1 MPKKIKRNLQW
12 GVGVS
17 LLILIASSAA
27 SYLSIQKQMAYRES
41 VVKSRK
47 SMIAVKDVLIAL
59 IDAET
64 GSRAYQL
71 TGKEIF
77 LEPYDRGILEYQKA
91 LEQAASLGISDE
103 KQLERL
109 GALQENADT
118 NIKTIKFFVE
128 NKRRGIS
135 MTQAEML
142 MGKNSMDSSRKIVK
156 DFVQYEEKRLTIKN
170 KDLDT
175 TSHTTVLFI
184 VFSSLAGIIV
194 TLFFYIKLRNDLV
207 RRDQLEKEL
216 RAKDLEITRR
226 VNVIQQVAGRVSNGD
241 YSQKIADEYE
251 GDLGDLVD
259 SLNHMTDSLRIA
271 FDKINKSDWMQTGL
285 VRLNERLVGNKSV
298 KEISSDSLHQLIEYA
313 DCINGAIYLM
323 DDGKLRLSSYS
334 GLEKNMKQTFDPG
347 EGMVGQVYLQ
357 KQAQAYNHLAQE
369 DFVATFASSAIKVR
383 AILLVPIIWDRLT
396 FGVIEVSSNE
406 DFNQDKI
413 DYFVESARN
422 IAIALRAAR
431 GRAKEQRLLEETQAQ
446 SEELQVQHS
455 ELENLNTELEAQ
467 TQKLQASE
475 EELRVQ
481 QEELMQ
487 TNTELEERSKML
499 EEKNQLIAERNIEIQ
514 RKAEE
519 LALSTQYKSEFLAN
533 MSHELRTPLNSILLL
548 SRLMGENPEENLTED
563 QLESAKVIQSAGSSL
578 LTLID
583 EILDLAKIESGKMSL
598 EYEEVE
604 ISEVVKDLKN
614 LMNPLVNNKGIKFH
628 VKIED
633 NLEKSLQTDRL
644 RLDQVL
650 RNLLSNALKFT
661 KEGSITLTV
670 KKDPESND
678 FISFSVKDT
687 GIGIP
692 EDKQKIIF
700 EAFQQADGSTQ
711 RKFGGTGLGL
721 SISREIAKLLGG
733 RLDLTSQV
741 NAGSEFSLTIPI
753 SESVR
758 ENQTVL
764 LMNTDQDLIDVIIED
779 AEEIKNIIDYEEGNV
794 TSAFSHLEIPEDVED
809 DRSRISKD
817 DKVILIVEDDT
828 NFAKALLKFA
838 RMQNYKGV
846 VVVRGD
852 QALSAA
858 IEYHPNAILL
868 DVQLPVKDGWQVMD
882 ELKSNSTTKPIP
894 VHMMSS
900 LHVKKESLMKGAI
913 DFINKPVAME
923 QMTDIFRKIEE
934 ALSRSPQKVLIVEE
948 NAKHARALSYFL
960 SDFDI
965 SLSVEDTVK
974 DSVRA
979 FNEDGVD
986 CVIFD
991 MGENRRNAYKVIES
1005 IKSFEGLENLPIIIF
1020 TEQNLSSA
1028 EELKIKQYADSIVVK
1043 TAHSYQ
1049 RILDEV
1055 GLFLHLVEQKSST
1068 SHNIRNKT
1076 MGSLMEVLN
1085 GKKILVTDD
1094 DVRNIFALT
1103 KVLEKYKVEV
1113 IVAMDGVQAL
1123 EKIEEYPDIDVVL
1136 MDMMMPNMDG
1146 YETIQ
1151 EIRKIQKFSR
1161 LPIIS
1166 VTAKSMIGDRQKCI
1180 DAGASDYIT
1189 KPVDMDQLL
1198 SLLRVWLYQS

>member
-1 MPKKIKRNLQW
+1 MPKKTKRNLQF
-12 GVGVS
+12 GIGFS
-17 LLILIASSAA
+17 LLVLIASSVA
-27 SYLSIQKQMAYRES
+27 SYLSIRNQMEHRES
-41 VVKSRK
+41 VTKSRI
-47 SMIAVKDVLIAL
+47 SMIAVKDILIAL

-64 GSRAYQL
+64 GNRGYQL
-71 TGKEIF
+71 TGKENF
-77 LEPYDRGILEYQKA
+77 LEPYNRSLQEYPKALVRAKSVNLNDNKQHDRLDLLQKNADKDINTIKIFVEKRRKGIL
-91 LEQAASLGISDE
+91 I
-103 KQLERL
+103 
-109 GALQENADT
+109 
-118 NIKTIKFFVE
+118 
-128 NKRRGIS
+128 
-135 MTQAEML
+135 TQNEML
-142 MGKNSMDSSRKIVK
+142 LGKNYMDNCRTIVR
-156 DFVQYEEKRLTIKN
+156 DFVQYEEKRLEKRN
-170 KDLDT
+170 KDLDSSSLT
-175 TSHTTVLFI
+175 TILFI
-184 VFSSLAGIIV
+184 VFSSLAAIIV
-194 TLFFYIKLRNDLV
+194 TLFFYFKLRNDLI
-207 RRDQLEKEL
+207 RRDKLEKEL
-216 RAKDLEITRR
+216 KAKDLEISRR

-241 YSQKIADEYE
+241 YSQKIADEYD

-259 SLNHMTDSLRIA
+259 SLNHMTDSLKAA
-271 FDKINKSDWMQTGL
+271 FDKINKSDWIQTGL
-285 VRLNERLVGNKSV
+285 VKLNESLVGNKSV
-298 KEISSDSLHQLIEYA
+298 KELSSDSLNQLIDYA
-313 DCINGAIYLM
+313 NCINGAIYLM

-347 EGMVGQVYLQ
+347 EGMVGQAFVQ
-357 KQAQAYNHLAQE
+357 KQAKAYNHLDHK
-369 DFVATFASSAIKVR
+369 DFVATFASSTIKVH
-383 AILLVPIIWDRLT
+383 AILLIPIIMDRLT
-396 FGVIEVSSNE
+396 FGVIEVSANKHF
-406 DFNQDKI
+406 DQDKI
-413 DYFVESARN
+413 DYFVECSRN

-487 TNTELEERSKML
+487 TNTELEERSKLL

-548 SRLMGENPEENLTED
+548 SRLMAENPEENLNDD
-563 QLESAKVIQSAGSSL
+563 QIESAKVIQSAGSSL

-598 EYEEVE
+598 EYEAVQ

-614 LMNPLVNNKGIKFH
+614 LMDPLVNNKGIKFN
-628 VKIED
+628 VSIED
-633 NLEKSLQTDRL
+633 ALEKNLETDRL

-661 KEGSITLTV
+661 KQGSVALAIRRDTAN
-670 KKDPESND
+670 KD
-678 FISFSVKDT
+678 FIVFSVKDT

-733 RLDLTSQV
+733 RLDLTSKV
-741 NAGSEFSLTIPI
+741 DEGSEFSLTIPI
-753 SESVR
+753 SESVK
-758 ENQTVL
+758 ESQTGL
-764 LMNTDQDLIDVIIED
+764 LMNSDQDLIDVIVENV
-779 AEEIKNIIDYEEGNV
+779 EEIKNTINYDESNV
-794 TSAFSHLEIPEDVED
+794 TSFFNHLEIPEDVED
-809 DRSRISKD
+809 DRNSISKD

-828 NFAKALLKFA
+828 NFARALLKFA

-858 IEYHPNAILL
+858 MEYHPNAILL
-868 DVQLPVKDGWQVMD
+868 DIQLPVKDGWQVM
-882 ELKSNSTTKPIP
+882 EEFKSNPKTRSIP

-923 QMTDIFRKIEE
+923 QMTDVFRKIED
-934 ALSRSPQKVLIVEE
+934 ALKKSPRKVLIVEE
-948 NAKHARALSYFL
+948 NAKHASALSYFL
-960 SDFDI
+960 SNFDI
-965 SLSVEDTVK
+965 MLSVEDTVK
-974 DSVRA
+974 DSVNA
-979 FNEDGVD
+979 FNEDRVD

-991 MGENRRNAYKVIES
+991 IGDNRRNAYKIIES
-1005 IKSFEGLENLPIIIF
+1005 IKSYDGLENLPIIIF
-1020 TEQNLSSA
+1020 TEQNLTNS
-1028 EELKIKQYADSIVVK
+1028 EELKIRQYADSIVVK

-1055 GLFLHLVEQKSST
+1055 GLFLHLVEEKSS
-1068 SHNIRNKT
+1068 SSEDIRDKT
-1076 MGSLMEVLN
+1076 LGSLTEVLS

-1094 DVRNIFALT
+1094 DVRNIFSLT
-1103 KVLEKYKVEV
+1103 KALEKYKVEV
-1113 IVAMDGVQAL
+1113 IVAMDGIQAL
-1123 EKIEEYPDIDVVL
+1123 KKIEEHPDVDVIL

-1146 YETIQ
+1146 YETI
-1151 EIRKIQKFSR
+1151 EKIRKIEKFRR

>member
-1 MPKKIKRNLQW
+1 
-12 GVGVS
+12 
-17 LLILIASSAA
+17 
-27 SYLSIQKQMAYRES
+27 
-41 VVKSRK
+41 
-47 SMIAVKDVLIAL
+47 MIAVKDILIAL

-64 GSRAYQL
+64 GSRGYQI

-77 LEPYDRGILEYQKA
+77 LEPYSRGIREYPKA
-91 LEQAASLGISDE
+91 LERASSLGISDE

-109 GALQENADT
+109 TALQKNADN
-118 NIKTIKFFVE
+118 NINTIRLFVD
-128 NKRRGIS
+128 NRRRGVI
-135 MTQAEML
+135 MTQDEML
-142 MGKNSMDSSRKIVK
+142 IGKKSMDNSRKIVK
-156 DFVQYEEKRLTIKN
+156 DFVQYEEKRLIVKN
-170 KDLDT
+170 RDLDS
-175 TSHTTVLFI
+175 TSLRTILFI
-184 VFSSLAGIIV
+184 VFSSLAGIVV
-194 TLFFYIKLRNDLV
+194 TLFFYFRLRNDLA
-207 RRDQLEKEL
+207 RRDKLEKEL
-216 RAKDLEITRR
+216 KAKDLEISRR
-226 VNVIQQVAGRVSNGD
+226 VNVIQQVASRVSHGHYD
-241 YSQKIADEYE
+241 QKIADEYE

-259 SLNHMTDSLRIA
+259 SLNHMTDSLKTA
-271 FDKINKSDWMQTGL
+271 FDRINTSEWMQTGL
-285 VRLNERLVGNKSV
+285 VKINESLVGNKSI
-298 KEISSDSLHQLIEYA
+298 KEVTSDSLNQLIQYA
-313 DCINGAIYLM
+313 GCINGAVYLM
-323 DDGKLRLSSYS
+323 DDGILRLSSYS
-334 GLEKNMKQTFDPG
+334 GLEHNMKQTFDPG
-347 EGMVGQVYLQ
+347 EGMVGQVYVQ
-357 KQAQAYNHLAQE
+357 KKAKVYNHLDHE
-369 DFVATFASSAIKVR
+369 DFVATFASNVIKVR
-383 AILLVPIIWDRLT
+383 AILLVPIILDRLT
-396 FGVIEVSSNE
+396 FGVIEVSSNKNFE
-406 DFNQDKI
+406 QDRI

-481 QEELMQ
+481 QEELLQ
-487 TNTELEERSKML
+487 TNTELEERSKLL
-499 EEKNQLIAERNIEIQ
+499 EEKNQLIAERNTEIQ

-548 SRLMGENPEENLTED
+548 SRLMAENPEENLNGD
-563 QLESAKVIQSAGSSL
+563 QIESARVIQSAGSSL

-598 EYEEVE
+598 EYEHVQ
-604 ISEVVKDLKN
+604 INEVVKDLKN
-614 LMNPLVNNKGIKFH
+614 LMDPLVNNKGIKFH
-628 VKIED
+628 VNIED
-633 NLEKSLQTDRL
+633 DLENGLETDRL

-661 KEGSITLTV
+661 KEGSVTLTI
-670 KKDPESND
+670 KKDPKNND
-678 FISFSVKDT
+678 FIIFSVKDT

-741 NAGSEFSLTIPI
+741 NEGSDFSLTIPLSEMVKDTQI
-753 SESVR
+753 S
-758 ENQTVL
+758 L
-764 LMNTDQDLIDVIIED
+764 LGNSDQQLVNVIVEDVQ
-779 AEEIKNIIDYEEGNV
+779 EIKNIIDYQQSNV
-794 TSAFSHLEIPEDVED
+794 SSAFNNLEIPEEVED
-809 DRSRISKD
+809 DRNRISKD

-838 RMQNYKGV
+838 RMQHYKGV

-852 QALSAA
+852 LAVSAALS
-858 IEYHPNAILL
+858 YHPNAILL
-868 DVQLPVKDGWQVMD
+868 DVQLPVQDGWQVMD
-882 ELKSNSTTKPIP
+882 ELKSNPKTKSIP

-900 LHVKKESLMKGAI
+900 LHVKKESLLKGAI

-923 QMTDIFRKIEE
+923 QMTEVFRKIED
-934 ALSRSPQKVLIVEE
+934 ALKKSPKKVLIVEE
-948 NAKHARALSYFL
+948 NAKHASALSYFL
-960 SDFDI
+960 GNFDI
-965 SLSVEDTVK
+965 SLAVEDTVE

-979 FNEDGVD
+979 FNADGVD

-991 MGENRRNAYKVIES
+991 MGENRRNAYKIIES
-1005 IKSFEGLENLPIIIF
+1005 IKSYEGLENLPIIIF
-1020 TEQNLSSA
+1020 TEQNLSTD

-1055 GLFLHLVEQKSST
+1055 GLFLHLVEEKSS
-1068 SHNIRNKT
+1068 SAENIRNKT
-1076 MGSLMEVLN
+1076 LGALTEVLS

-1103 KVLEKYKVEV
+1103 KALEKYKVEV

-1123 EKIEEYPDIDVVL
+1123 EKIEEHPSVDVVL

-1151 EIRKIQKFSR
+1151 EIRKMHQFRR
-1161 LPIIS
+1161 LPIIA
-1166 VTAKSMIGDRQKCI
+1166 VTAKSMIGDREKCI

-1198 SLLRVWLYQS
+1198 SLLRVWLYQI